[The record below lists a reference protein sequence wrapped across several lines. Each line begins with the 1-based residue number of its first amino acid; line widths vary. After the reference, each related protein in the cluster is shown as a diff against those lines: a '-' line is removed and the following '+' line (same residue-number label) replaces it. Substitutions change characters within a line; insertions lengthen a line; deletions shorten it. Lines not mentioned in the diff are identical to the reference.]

1 MKKILN
7 FGLILVLIVLLTG
20 CGKIENKFDIGEIS
34 DIEVSTSNDISMVI
48 KEGTLTNKGATIIIT
63 NNSDKDFIYGNPYE
77 IEIKKDGEWHK
88 INVELLFNSL
98 GIILKSKE
106 SKEIK
111 INWKDGYGK
120 LASGTYRIIKSV
132 SYEYEKDNYQTFDI
146 AVEFNITNE

>member
-34 DIEVSTSNDISMVI
+34 DIEVSTNNDISMSI

-63 NNSDKDFIYGNPYE
+63 NNSDKNFIYGNPYE
-77 IEIKKDGEWHK
+77 IEIKKDGKWHK
-88 INVELLFNSL
+88 IDVKLIFNEPA
-98 GIILKSKE
+98 IILKSKE
-106 SKEIK
+106 SNEIK
-111 INWKDGYGK
+111 INWNDGYGK

-132 SYEYEKDNYQTFDI
+132 SYEFEKDNYQTFDI
-146 AVEFNITNE
+146 AVEFNITND